1 MDDEFLGVQRTLRA
15 GWSASVC
22 EVMKLLLMI
31 ALSLWAGLLARAV
44 TTLEQSFTCPIDGE
58 TWKQRIETSTRPSGL
73 RLDLRKLGDVV
84 DPPTLPQCPK
94 CRFIA
99 FSDALPEPVM
109 KKLKA
114 FVQGGDYQM
123 IAAKSPSWACLAH
136 LQEFLGAEPVHIGF
150 SFLRASWQVEEKPAL
165 CERYLSRAYD
175 RFSKVAQTL
184 SPGHKDR
191 LNVLLLCGEL
201 ERRLGKFE
209 AAAKRFRELL
219 AADEFKDE
227 PRREPISKLQ
237 MNFIEA
243 RDRAAHTLGPV
254 KEGPGIPL
262 GITPVPPTIDES
274 KTVTPPV
281 RSDPLDISKPFPVET
296 GAPGAL
302 APRAK

>member
-1 MDDEFLGVQRTLRA
+1 MKFLLTI
-15 GWSASVC
+15 
-22 EVMKLLLMI
+22 M
-31 ALSLWAGLLARAV
+31 LSLWAGWFARAV

-94 CRFIA
+94 CKFIM
-99 FSDALPEPVM
+99 FSDAFADPVI
-109 KKLKA
+109 KKVKA

-136 LQEFLGAEPVHIGF
+136 LQEFLGAEPVFVGF

-165 CERYLSRAYD
+165 CERYLARAYD

-184 SPGHKDR
+184 PPEHKDR

-209 AAAKRFRELL
+209 EAAKRFRDLL
-219 AADEFKDE
+219 ASDEFRDE
-227 PRREPISKLQ
+227 PRREPIGNLQ
-237 MNFIEA
+237 LKFIEA
-243 RDRAAHTLGPV
+243 RDRAPHTLGPV
-254 KEGPGIPL
+254 KEAPGIPL
-262 GITPVPPTIDES
+262 GITPVPPTVDES
-274 KTVTPPV
+274 KPVAPPV
-281 RSDPLDISKPFPVET
+281 RSNPLDISKPFPVET
-296 GAPGAL
+296 GAPGGL